1 MMTTG
6 GENIFH
12 RFFIFKYFH
21 YIRVTKIIKVFV
33 SFDGA
38 LIKDERNSFEP
49 YPDGDGV
56 MMYNIR
62 YCFGPES
69 GNSRKMYR
77 RLYS

>member
-1 MMTTG
+1 M
-6 GENIFH
+6 
-12 RFFIFKYFH
+12 
-21 YIRVTKIIKVFV
+21 

-38 LIKDERNSFEP
+38 PIKDEMNSFDV
-49 YPDGDGV
+49 YPEGDGV